1 MTVATVR
8 ASVQFFPL
16 RQGDKTHPEV
26 RKMFPETHENSE
38 KLSKWMD
45 VAKLLNKKLKI
56 VKTGSEKNH
65 EHYRLV
71 DGATKNR
78 HLGQICCIDN
88 KDTGTQASIWCDSK
102 HKQVIIVRSWS
113 ISVMKAHNCSHPLV
127 VIGTDDNT

>member
-56 VKTGSEKNH
+56 VKTESETDD

-71 DGATKNR
+71 DGALADR

-88 KDTGTQASIWCDSK
+88 ERTGTQASVWCDSMR
-102 HKQVIIVRSWS
+102 KQVLVRTIVVRS
-113 ISVMKAHNCSHPLV
+113 
-127 VIGTDDNT
+127 